1 MFHNMLVKF
10 ANFCLMQSALM
21 LWVYT
26 VAELASAKNNLK
38 VMAGR
43 QAHSAQVASYSME
56 HNSHFTYM
64 MKNEKVTPSVTI
76 IM

>member
-1 MFHNMLVKF
+1 
-10 ANFCLMQSALM
+10 MQIASM
-21 LWVYT
+21 LWLYI
-26 VAELASAKNNLK
+26 VAELASEKNNLK